1 MATPGIVG
9 DRHYNLAQEIRRTLA
24 QYESLKDI
32 VAMLGMEQLS
42 LDDRNAVARA
52 RRLERFLTQ
61 PFFTTEQFSG
71 MKGKLVSL
79 KDSLDG
85 CERIL
90 RDEFKDY
97 PESALYMIGA
107 IGEAKKPEV
116 KQPEEKKPEAKQPE
130 TKKNEANKPEAKR
143 PDAEQPETKR
153 SNENEPETQKADPQ
167 SKAANASPH
176 ES

>member
-1 MATPGIVG
+1 
-9 DRHYNLAQEIRRTLA
+9 
-24 QYESLKDI
+24 
-32 VAMLGMEQLS
+32 
-42 LDDRNAVARA
+42 
-52 RRLERFLTQ
+52 
-61 PFFTTEQFSG
+61 

-107 IGEAKKPEV
+107 IGEAKKPEP
-116 KQPEEKKPEAKQPE
+116 K
-130 TKKNEANKPEAKR
+130 KPEAKR
-143 PDAEQPETKR
+143 PEAKQPDATQPETKKP
-153 SNENEPETQKADPQ
+153 NENQPEGLKTEPQPKPET
-167 SKAANASPH
+167 ASTH

>member
-1 MATPGIVG
+1 
-9 DRHYNLAQEIRRTLA
+9 
-24 QYESLKDI
+24 
-32 VAMLGMEQLS
+32 MLGMEQLS
-42 LDDRNAVARA
+42 LEDRNAVARA

-90 RDEFKDY
+90 HDEFKDY

-107 IGEAKKPEV
+107 IGEAKKPEA
-116 KQPEEKKPEAKQPE
+116 KQPEEKKPEAKQSEAKQPE
-130 TKKNEANKPEAKR
+130 AKKPEAKQ
-143 PDAEQPETKR
+143 PDANQPEEKK
-153 SNENEPETQKADPQ
+153 PEDQKTDPQ
-167 SKAANASPH
+167 PKVATASTH